1 MASGRRFI
9 TPLNLKIGPFY
20 IASVCMLPDIS
31 NYGSLLSSSGCSL
44 SQQMHY
50 VMFLSFSR
58 ERENEREREREGKN
72 IAMETNISL
81 SLGCVVTMKTTYIDF
96 AASASVLH
104 S

>member
-31 NYGSLLSSSGCSL
+31 NYGSLLSSPGCSL
-44 SQQMHY
+44 SQQTHY
-50 VMFLSFSR
+50 VMFLSFSRER

-72 IAMETNISL
+72 VAMETNISL
-81 SLGCVVTMKTTYIDF
+81 
-96 AASASVLH
+96 
-104 S
+104 

>member
-31 NYGSLLSSSGCSL
+31 NYGSLLSSPGCSL
-44 SQQMHY
+44 SQQTHY
-50 VMFLSFSR
+50 VMFLSFSRER

-81 SLGCVVTMKTTYIDF
+81 
-96 AASASVLH
+96 
-104 S
+104 